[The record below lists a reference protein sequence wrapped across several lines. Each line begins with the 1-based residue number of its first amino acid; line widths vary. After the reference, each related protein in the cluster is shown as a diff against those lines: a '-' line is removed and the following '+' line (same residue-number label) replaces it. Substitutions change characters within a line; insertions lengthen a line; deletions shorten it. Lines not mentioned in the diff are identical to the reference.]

1 MGSNQPTQRRRIAF
15 FDMLRGFTIISMVLF
30 HAAYDAA
37 YIYGF
42 DVPWF
47 QGTLFQ
53 DIWRASISWVFLA
66 LAGWMTSCSR
76 NNLKRAAVYG
86 SAALVVWAA
95 TTVAAL
101 DTPVSFGILFCMAA
115 STAIYAVLN
124 PLLKRLHPAIPCI
137 SALILFLLTLD
148 VPHRLYQIEGLAC
161 LGFPAAGF
169 TSGDYYPIV
178 PFTFMYLAGAYASQ
192 LFSRIRP
199 EGYPAWMYVDAVPAL
214 SRIGKLSLP
223 IYLIH
228 QPLLIVIFELVCR

>member
-1 MGSNQPTQRRRIAF
+1 MGSNQATQRRRIAF

-42 DVPWF
+42 DMPWF

-53 DIWRASISWVFLA
+53 DIWRASISWAFLA

-124 PLLKRLHPAIPCI
+124 PLLKRLHPAIPCAV
-137 SALILFLLTLD
+137 ALILFLLTLD
-148 VPHRLYQIEGLAC
+148 VPHRLYQVEGLAW
-161 LGFPAAGF
+161 LGFPDAGF

>member
-1 MGSNQPTQRRRIAF
+1 MGSNQATQRRRIAF

-42 DVPWF
+42 DMPWF

-66 LAGWMTSCSR
+66 LAGWMISCSR

-115 STAIYAVLN
+115 STAIYVALN
-124 PLLKRLHPAIPCI
+124 PLLKHLHPAIPC
-137 SALILFLLTLD
+137 AAAFILFLLTLD
-148 VPHRLYQIEGLAC
+148 VPHRLYQVEGLAW